1 MITFFI
7 GDSLTLGCGDATGL
21 GWPGRIATALMRG
34 GQDLTWYNLGV
45 RANTTIKIL
54 NRWRDEF
61 ALRFLPGQNTR
72 LIFSFGVADIAN
84 DVPTQ
89 TSFDNAEAILSEA
102 KGIGPTLFIGPTPV
116 GDQDRTERITRLS
129 MGFESLCDRLGVPC
143 VPVIQSL
150 KDSAP
155 YASALAAYDNVHPA
169 AGGYETL
176 AELLLKSD
184 TVRNF
189 LDLEND
195 ND

>member
-34 GQDLTWYNLGV
+34 GRDLTWYNLGV
-45 RANTTIKIL
+45 RANTTIKL
-54 NRWRDEF
+54 RDRWRDEV
-61 ALRFLPGQNTR
+61 ARRFLPGQNAR

-84 DVPTQ
+84 DVPAQ
-89 TSFDNAEAILSEA
+89 TCYDNAEAILSEA
-102 KGIGPTLFIGPTPV
+102 KDIGPTLFIGPMPV
-116 GDQDRTERITRLS
+116 GDPDKTERITQLS
-129 MGFESLCDRLGVPC
+129 LGLETVCDRLGVPC

-169 AGGYETL
+169 AEGYDIL

-184 TVRNF
+184 AVRNF

>member
-21 GWPGRIATALMRG
+21 GWPGRIATVLMRG
-34 GQDLTWYNLGV
+34 GRDLTWYNLGV
-45 RANTTIKIL
+45 RANTTIKL
-54 NRWRDEF
+54 RDRWRDEV
-61 ALRFLPGQNTR
+61 ARRFLPGQNAR

-84 DVPTQ
+84 DVPAQ
-89 TSFDNAEAILSEA
+89 TCYDNAEAILSEA
-102 KGIGPTLFIGPTPV
+102 KDIGPTLFIGPMPV
-116 GDQDRTERITRLS
+116 GDPDKTERITQLS
-129 MGFESLCDRLGVPC
+129 LGLETVCDRLGVPC

-169 AGGYETL
+169 AEGYDIL

-184 TVRNF
+184 AVRNF